1 MCCCTPTGRL
11 TDPLILE
18 IGHSYL
24 PRPHVSH
31 FRTKFKC
38 SESWFF
44 ELAWTIRFFASR
56 IILRESRVIDLCHS
70 VALGP
75 QSIFRQSANGIIIL
89 LHLSYVYLVG
99 LSVVHSLSRFNQ
111 VLLACLRLG
120 MFLCFQFTSRYDE
133 ILANFLQYSFRLRW
147 IH

>member
-1 MCCCTPTGRL
+1 M
-11 TDPLILE
+11 
-18 IGHSYL
+18 
-24 PRPHVSH
+24 
-31 FRTKFKC
+31 
-38 SESWFF
+38 
-44 ELAWTIRFFASR
+44 IRFFASR

-70 VALGP
+70 VTLGP

-133 ILANFLQYSFRLRW
+133 ILANFLQYSFRLR
-147 IH
+147 